1 VDIAGRFLD
10 NPHRMPVLV
19 ALITVP
25 LVVAIVLLV
34 VRGERARAAIVV
46 AASIAVAA
54 GSVSLVVTHFPLEHE
69 VFSIATEHAGWGLLA
84 AELALAACFFACGVR
99 GRHPFVCL
107 LAVLQ
112 AAGAIVLEILFGR
125 RMGFEHAFAADKL
138 SVIMALIVGIV
149 GGLIAVYSLGYL
161 ASYHGHHRE
170 YRDRRRFYQF
180 VQFAF
185 LAAMFG
191 VLFSN
196 SLALLHAF
204 WEATTLFSYLLIGYD
219 ERPASRRSAFLA
231 LTLNMLGGLAFSGA
245 LLALAARG
253 TPLRLDAL
261 AGAGKSVVLL
271 PAALL
276 AFAGMA
282 KSAQLPFSPW
292 LLGAMAAPTPAS
304 ALLHA
309 STMVKAGAYLVI
321 RLAPVLARTL
331 VGVMVALVGG
341 LTFLLASLAAVSQAD
356 AKRVLAWSTVANLGL
371 IVLCGGVGTYEAIWA
386 AILLALFHAITK
398 ALLFLCV
405 GSFEQATGSR
415 TIEGM
420 SGLIL
425 SMPRLSIMMQI
436 GIAGMFLAPF
446 GMLVAKWAVLRALL
460 DYNPLLAVFVV
471 FGSAATL
478 FFWVKWMGM
487 LLQVTGSR
495 RNVEGG
501 IKAREWAALGG
512 LAGLTIALCGCYPL
526 VSSLLIEPYVIGVY
540 GRVAA
545 MSQGN
550 IVIMAIMLG
559 LVALFPFTFFVYGR
573 RVKVVDAY
581 LGGANA
587 DSSFGFQGAAG
598 TVKSVEISNY
608 YLGGIFGER
617 TLLLIGVIAGAAL
630 ALVMFGVAL

>member
-1 VDIAGRFLD
+1 
-10 NPHRMPVLV
+10 MPVLV
-19 ALITVP
+19 ALICVP
-25 LVVAIVLLV
+25 LLVAVILLA
-34 VRGERARAAIVV
+34 VRGETARSVIVI
-46 AASIAVAA
+46 AASIAIA
-54 GSVSLVVTHFPLEHE
+54 GGAVSLVVTHFPLERG
-69 VFSIATEHAGWGLLA
+69 VFPIPADYAKWGLLA
-84 AELALAACFFACGVR
+84 LELALAACFFACGIR

-107 LAVLQ
+107 LASLQ
-112 AAGAIVLEILFGR
+112 AAGSIALEAFFGSR
-125 RMGFEHAFAADKL
+125 IGFAHALAADKL

-161 ASYHGHHRE
+161 KSYHEHHRE
-170 YRDRRRFYQF
+170 CRDRRGFYLF

-204 WEATTLFSYLLIGYD
+204 WEATTLCSFLLIGYD
-219 ERPASRRSAFLA
+219 ETLASRRSAFLA

-245 LLALAARG
+245 VIALAATG
-253 TPLRLDAL
+253 APVRLDTL
-261 AGAGKSVVLL
+261 AGLGESAVLL

-282 KSAQLPFSPW
+282 KAAQMPFSPW

-309 STMVKAGAYLVI
+309 STMVKAGAYLVV
-321 RLAPVLARTL
+321 RLAPVLAGTL
-331 VGVMVALVGG
+331 TGVMVALVGG
-341 LTFLLASLAAVSQAD
+341 LTFLLASLAAISQAD
-356 AKRVLAWSTVANLGL
+356 AKRVLAWSTIANLGL
-371 IVLCGGVGTYEAIWA
+371 IVLCGGVGTYEAVWA
-386 AILLALFHAITK
+386 AILLILFHAITK
-398 ALLFLCV
+398 ALMFLCV
-405 GSFEQATGSR
+405 GSFEQATGTR

-446 GMLVAKWAVLRALL
+446 GMLVSKWAVLRALL

-487 LLQVTGSR
+487 LLEVTKAH

-501 IKAREWAALGG
+501 IAAREWTALGG
-512 LAGLTIALCGCYPL
+512 LAALTVALCGCYPL

-540 GRVAA
+540 GRITT

-550 IVIMAIMLG
+550 LVIMSIMLG

-587 DSSFGFQGAAG
+587 DSSFGFQGAG
-598 TVKSVEISNY
+598 GEVKSVEMRNY

-617 TLLLIGVIAGAAL
+617 TLLMVGIIAGAAL
-630 ALVMFGVAL
+630 VLVMFGVAL